1 MTQQPNGRGG
11 LRFVPEER
19 LHRRDRCDM
28 AVGQRALDDDG
39 LLAGRQ
45 HGAALDERS
54 QAFDEPARP
63 VAEIEQGALLDLV
76 ADAVGS
82 LLA

>member
-1 MTQQPNGRGG
+1 
-11 LRFVPEER
+11 LR
-19 LHRRDRCDM
+19 
-28 AVGQRALDDDG
+28 
-39 LLAGRQ
+39 
-45 HGAALDERS
+45 ERS
-54 QAFDEPARP
+54 QAFDERARP